1 MRKKAFFILT
11 VILVAILCAT
21 YFYSH
26 NTITTEDQAIYN
38 NVQLSGLD
46 IFLKTLV
53 ASQYQYHEGLIINEV
68 VVVDNGNQ
76 MRYTTSG
83 WEQDGVRL
91 FARAYYSIKG
101 QKFTK
106 DNQLISYEVIGSDQ
120 SVKNAEGALLIA
132 KEVFGEKLFS
142 NNRQQFQLK
151 TEEQVVEYSTQDE
164 MSTNIGGIMQK
175 WNFEDTN
182 WIFFVCSLYKY
193 EKMTAATS
201 CFDDY
206 KK

>member
-1 MRKKAFFILT
+1 M
-11 VILVAILCAT
+11 
-21 YFYSH
+21 
-26 NTITTEDQAIYN
+26 DQTIYN

-46 IFLKTLV
+46 NFLRTIIN
-53 ASQYQYHEGLIINEV
+53 SQYQPIQGLMINEV

-101 QKFTK
+101 QKFTE
-106 DNQLISYEVIGSDQ
+106 DSQLISYEVIGSGQ
-120 SVKNAEGALLIA
+120 SVKDAESALLIA
-132 KEVFGEKLFS
+132 KAVFGEKLFS
-142 NNRQQFQLK
+142 NNRQQLQLK

-164 MSTNIGGIMQK
+164 MSTNIGGVMQK
-175 WNFEDTN
+175 WNFEETN

-193 EKMTAATS
+193 EKMTAVTS